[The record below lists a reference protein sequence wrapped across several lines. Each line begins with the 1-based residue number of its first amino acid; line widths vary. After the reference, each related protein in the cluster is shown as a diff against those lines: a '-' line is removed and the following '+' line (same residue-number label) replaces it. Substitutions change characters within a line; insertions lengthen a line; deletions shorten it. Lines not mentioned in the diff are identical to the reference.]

1 MGRNLSEGNKPEGD
15 KATARTITTI
25 PGLLAPPS
33 FSSSSSSS
41 GALCGKA
48 VAHDPCGIDFSF
60 GSQEVPCKHAFCRH
74 CLEAE
79 LAVSWGCPTCGDNA
93 VWKFE
98 TRWKGP
104 CVFHSCLPSMPT
116 VF

>member
-41 GALCGKA
+41 YSSSSSTAGVVPPSPSA
-48 VAHDPCGIDFSF
+48 PCQLNGHGGGFLF
-60 GSQEVPCKHAFCRH
+60 FEVSSSPTMHTTPLRAFW
-74 CLEAE
+74 
-79 LAVSWGCPTCGDNA
+79 S
-93 VWKFE
+93 
-98 TRWKGP
+98 
-104 CVFHSCLPSMPT
+104 
-116 VF
+116 